1 MNASV
6 SFKQWQK
13 VFPQCTS
20 LVEGHF
26 ALTSPTGEFVGVRTI
41 ESVTFPHLKE
51 LVFTLNSPFQ
61 WIQSWEGLR
70 FPALEKLRCFT
81 WLPAIDSSLSPNTFF
96 PLETLTHLCL
106 VDSSQSQGGGLNV
119 AKFIEVLP
127 TLPLLEELTCRLVNS
142 LEVFFNCLTLGPQ
155 FNLPRLKALGVVM
168 GTFEHRMEVPGIWP
182 TNANVPPA
190 TPFPHSTIQHL
201 VFSRT
206 QAVHHNLFPTQ
217 EGQIARLESLVLQV
231 ERVKWANM
239 ILEPLRD
246 VVRAYVPFG
255 LKAVVTMS
263 SVTHMGFQLA
273 GRVPPWGQE
282 IPRHWDQG
290 FMDYFNPPDYDLYPK
305 HLPFVTSA
313 P

>member
-1 MNASV
+1 M
-6 SFKQWQK
+6 
-13 VFPQCTS
+13 
-20 LVEGHF
+20 
-26 ALTSPTGEFVGVRTI
+26 
-41 ESVTFPHLKE
+41 
-51 LVFTLNSPFQ
+51 
-61 WIQSWEGLR
+61 
-70 FPALEKLRCFT
+70 EKLRCFT